1 MSFVRTRSVRD
12 KKFLIWNFMEELLD
26 NYDNACRKGGST
38 IFEIADFK
46 STRLPILNMDETFIF
61 ETLKEYERSSALIK
75 IQDGFVT
82 LTSKGMSQA
91 KKGRKDWNCVSW
103 NGTTQIT

>member
-1 MSFVRTRSVRD
+1 
-12 KKFLIWNFMEELLD
+12 
-26 NYDNACRKGGST
+26 
-38 IFEIADFK
+38 
-46 STRLPILNMDETFIF
+46 MDETFIF